1 MPLVKS
7 IFKKVF
13 IPLGFFIP
21 LIFMVKRYFF
31 GDGMSRNLGCIMVTQ
46 IGKLGKGLI
55 GVGGER
61 EGTDNMFEYHQNG
74 LCI

>member
-21 LIFMVKRYFF
+21 LIFMVKRYFS
-31 GDGMSRNLGCIMVTQ
+31 GDGMSRNLGCSMVTQ
-46 IGKLGKGLI
+46 IGKLGKGLT
-55 GVGGER
+55 GVGGGQER
-61 EGTDNMFEYHQNG
+61 EQIYV
-74 LCI
+74 

>member
-21 LIFMVKRYFF
+21 SVNFYGQRYFF
-31 GDGMSRNLGCIMVTQ
+31 GNGMSRNLGCIMVTQ
-46 IGKLGKGLI
+46 IGKLGLKGLT
-55 GVGGER
+55 GVDGGQER
-61 EGTDNMFEYHQNG
+61 EQIYV
-74 LCI
+74 